1 MYFTGQKM
9 KRIVTVDHFL
19 IWGKNKTTNIIV
31 AEVLEKVLIE

>member
-9 KRIVTVDHFL
+9 KRIVTMDHFL
-19 IWGKNKTTNIIV
+19 IWRKNKTTNVIV